1 MLALVL
7 NTKSYNF
14 VDKKTGQNVIGSS
27 VTFVTKQE
35 QNGELVYVVNK
46 QNSSDISTM
55 NSLFPIYPAIYD
67 IKFEVLPSSGNKLK
81 AEISKADLISEIDL
95 EL

>member
-14 VDKKTGQNVIGSS
+14 LDKKTGKNVIGSS

-35 QNGELVYVVNK
+35 QNGELVYIVSK
-46 QNSSDISTM
+46 QNSSDLSTM
-55 NSLFPIYPAIYD
+55 DSLFPIIPAIYD
-67 IKFEVLPSSGNKLK
+67 IKFELLPSTGNKVNYK
-81 AEISKADLISEIDL
+81 ISNADFISEIDL
-95 EL
+95 EI

>member
-7 NTKSYNF
+7 DTKSYNF
-14 VDKKTGQNVIGSS
+14 VDKKTGENVIGSS

-35 QNGELVYVVNK
+35 KNGELVYIVSK

-55 NSLFPIYPAIYD
+55 KSIFPIFPAIYD
-67 IKFEVLPSSGNKLK
+67 ITFELLPSTGNKVNTK
-81 AEISKADLISEIDL
+81 ISKADFISEIDL
-95 EL
+95 EI

>member
-7 NTKSYNF
+7 NSKSYNF

-35 QNGELVYVVNK
+35 KDGEQVYIVSR
-46 QNSSDISTM
+46 QSSSDISAM
-55 NSLFPIYPAIYD
+55 NSLFPIFPAIYD
-67 IKFEVLPSSGNKLK
+67 ITLELLPSTGNKVNTR
-81 AEISKADLISEIDL
+81 ISKADFISEIDL
-95 EL
+95 EI